1 VKHKD
6 TITENRRQAVIAA
19 VPGGKWIIYRYGLVF
34 RVFMD
39 CPEGLVEF
47 DQTWIA
53 RHRSQLHQICLAAS
67 AQIHNH
73 GLDVDEYAGR

>member
-1 VKHKD
+1 MKPKD
-6 TITENRRQAVIAA
+6 TITENRRQAVIAK
-19 VPGGKWIIYRYGLVF
+19 VPGGTWIIYRYGLVF

-53 RHRSQLHQICLAAS
+53 RHRSQLHQVCLVAS
-67 AQIHNH
+67 GHIHAN
-73 GLDVDEYAGR
+73 GLEVDEYAGR